1 MLPTQGPAQ
10 PAASRLLNLPLACRP
25 LGCSYCLSPS
35 MADNKL
41 IQGSRMVQ
49 ATGGPWRARLPMA
62 HLLGFL
68 SPSLLPQ
75 KRMFKH
81 TATFC
86 VHSGNQV

>member
-35 MADNKL
+35 LADHKL

-49 ATGGPWRARLPMA
+49 ATGGPWRAR
-62 HLLGFL
+62 LLGFL